1 MIASTTRG
9 AGPGRA
15 RALSG
20 SEFRKYIKYKG
31 LVFLFLPGMVYYLV
45 FHYAPM
51 YGVIIA
57 FKDYR
62 FSLGI
67 LGSHW
72 VGWEHFDRMFRT
84 ESFLFAFRNTFLIS
98 MYKLIFGFPAPI
110 VLSLLLN
117 EVVHERFKKTIQTIS
132 YLPHF
137 VSWVILAGL
146 FTQILSPS
154 QGIVNFAIKQMG
166 GKPIYF
172 LADPRWFRSVLV
184 ATSIFQQIGWG
195 SIIYIATLAGV
206 NPEYYEAARMD
217 GANRW
222 QQAIHV
228 TLPALTPVITIML
241 ILAIGRLVNDEFDQ
255 IFNLYNPAVYSVGDV
270 IQTYTYRAGLVDMNY
285 SYAAAVGLFKNL
297 FALVLIVGA
306 NAVTKRINEYGIW

>member
-1 MIASTTRG
+1 MTRAAGPSRG
-9 AGPGRA
+9 APRVRA
-15 RALSG
+15 QTAG
-20 SEFRKYIKYKG
+20 EFRKYVKYKG
-31 LVFLFLPGMVYYLV
+31 LVFLFLPGIIYYLV

-57 FKDYR
+57 FKDYK

-84 ESFLFAFRNTFLIS
+84 ESFLFALRNTFLIS
-98 MYKLIFGFPAPI
+98 MYKLVFGFPAPI
-110 VLSLLLN
+110 VLALLLN

-154 QGIVNFAIKQMG
+154 QGIVNFAIRQLG
-166 GKPIYF
+166 GKPVYF

-306 NAVTKRINEYGIW
+306 NGVTKRINEYGIW

>member
-1 MIASTTRG
+1 MS
-9 AGPGRA
+9 
-15 RALSG
+15 
-20 SEFRKYIKYKG
+20 SELRRYVKYKG
-31 LVFLFLPGMVYYLV
+31 LVFLFLPGIIYYLV

-57 FKDYR
+57 FKDYK
-62 FSLGI
+62 FSRGI
-67 LGSHW
+67 IGSPW
-72 VGWEHFDRMFRT
+72 VGWEHFNRMFHA

-98 MYKLIFGFPAPI
+98 IYKLVFGFPAPI
-110 VLSLLLN
+110 VLALLLN
-117 EVVHERFKKTIQTIS
+117 EVVHERYRKTIQTIS

-154 QGIVNFAIKQMG
+154 EGIVNFIIKQIG
-166 GKPIYF
+166 GKPVYF
-172 LADPRWFRSVLV
+172 LADPKWFRSVLV

-241 ILAIGRLVNDEFDQ
+241 ILAIGRLLNDEFDQ